1 MIELMVAPPICKICP
16 SVPEDK
22 TDSSRTSW
30 SQTLKNGVG
39 EEGFRYIKVS
49 DNPYPKNVSSA
60 TVKFIS
66 P

>member
-1 MIELMVAPPICKICP
+1 MIELMVALPICKICP

-49 DNPYPKNVSSA
+49 DNPYPKMSVL
-60 TVKFIS
+60 
-66 P
+66 PQ